1 VCETLDQGHDTI
13 DGVTG
18 ILRSIIGDGLTP
30 RQAGQV
36 VAISVTDS
44 CPQYTPL
51 LRAFVASSKA
61 AVA

>member
-1 VCETLDQGHDTI
+1 
-13 DGVTG
+13 
-18 ILRSIIGDGLTP
+18 LRSIIGDGLTP